1 MMCMTAVNACFT
13 YNSPLFLD
21 RLSISVEQIKD
32 EEYDF
37 S

>member
-1 MMCMTAVNACFT
+1 MCMAAANTCFT
-13 YNSPLFLD
+13 YNSPLLLD
-21 RLSISVEQIKD
+21 RLSISVEQIKG